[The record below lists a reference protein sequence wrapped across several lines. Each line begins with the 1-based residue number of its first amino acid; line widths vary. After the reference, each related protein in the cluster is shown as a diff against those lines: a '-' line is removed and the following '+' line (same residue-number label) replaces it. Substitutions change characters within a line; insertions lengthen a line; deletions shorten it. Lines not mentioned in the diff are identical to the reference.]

1 MRTLFGFI
9 VLTTMINLGC
19 QSCPDGNAD
28 NSLFCHGASCSAE
41 ESVCGGACSNLQS
54 DRDNC
59 GACGTA
65 CGDGLVCSFG
75 ACVEGCAGGL
85 VSCGGSCID
94 QSSDEANCGGC
105 GTGELFTCATGES
118 CIDGVCGCAAGELVC
133 GGTCTNPATSD
144 AYCGATGD
152 CAGGN
157 AGQSCGA
164 NEACLNGDCVTTQ
177 IYRGSLPA
185 ATGRWNYQN
194 VLGMTGANNECAAR
208 WPGSAV
214 CTYDKLLAASTKA
227 VPETTNAVDFNNVA
241 VTSWW
246 VDDAAAL
253 GTQRCQS
260 NADGIPWSYGTA
272 DEGKVGKFVT
282 LTPATGAITALETG
296 TLPSCNGTRNVACCS
311 ILTAP

>member
-1 MRTLFGFI
+1 M
-9 VLTTMINLGC
+9 VLTTLINLGC
-19 QSCPDGNAD
+19 QSCPDGNAE

-41 ESVCGGACSNLQS
+41 ETVCGGACSNLQS

-75 ACVEGCAGGL
+75 ACVEGCEGGL
-85 VSCGGSCID
+85 VSCGGSCVD

-105 GTGELFTCATGES
+105 GNAESLFVCAPGETCT
-118 CIDGVCGCAAGELVC
+118 DGVCGCGAGELVC
-133 GGTCTNPATSD
+133 AGTCTNPQTDNAH
-144 AYCGATGD
+144 CGATGD
-152 CAGGN
+152 CLGAN
-157 AGQSCGA
+157 AGETCGS
-164 NEACLNGDCVTTQ
+164 NQACLNGDCVSTL

-185 ATGRWNYQN
+185 TTGRWNYQN

-214 CTYDKLLAASTKA
+214 CTYEKLLAASTKA
-227 VPETTNAVDFNNVA
+227 TPETINAADFNAVA

-272 DEGKVGKFVT
+272 DQGHVGKFVT
-282 LTPATGAITALETG
+282 LTPATGAITALQTG